1 MNSLVKI
8 VPNVKKFNDYLFDVK
23 KGTKPM
29 MISGLTDV
37 GKIHMAYSTRFY
49 TDKPICI
56 VTYNELQAKRII
68 KDLAFFGEKVHFF
81 PKREVIS
88 FDYLAESKDT
98 LFKRISVL
106 NNIVKK
112 KNKIMVINIISHN
125 KCRIILGFIY
135 FTRIATTKKG
145 HRNCKQPNKDV

>member
-1 MNSLVKI
+1 MNSLVKV

-49 TDKPICI
+49 TDRPICI
-56 VTYNELQAKRII
+56 ITYNELQAKKII
-68 KDLAFFGEKVHFF
+68 KDLAFFGENVRFF
-81 PKREVIS
+81 PKRDVIS

-98 LFKRISVL
+98 LFKRI
-106 NNIVKK
+106 
-112 KNKIMVINIISHN
+112 
-125 KCRIILGFIY
+125 C
-135 FTRIATTKKG
+135 
-145 HRNCKQPNKDV
+145 Q